1 MSYSKD
7 NVKEYLDIEDIY
19 TILDYFGAEPEY
31 IGDNLICKT
40 ICHNGD
46 SHKLYYYS
54 NTSLFQC
61 YTNCGSFDIFELIQK
76 IKGLDD
82 LNSAIFFVV
91 NFLNLQN
98 TIDEIDDIDYSLDMR
113 AFTRY
118 ADQAE
123 IAKKPTSLDKI
134 VLDECDLSVIKHYP
148 QFKIKSWE
156 EEHISKEVCDYMGIR
171 YDPVD
176 GNILIPHLDEN
187 GRCIGIR
194 QRTLIQEREKYGKYK
209 PWKHCGKM
217 YNHPLAFNLYGLY
230 NAKHRIKQ
238 MQTAIVTESEKSV
251 LEYMSY
257 FGTANNICVAA
268 CGSSISRYQFELLQN
283 LGIKELVIAFDHDF
297 QEYNSQE
304 SLDIQNKIARISKKF
319 SSEVNVSVLIDKEG
333 ILPYKAS
340 PLDMGKETF
349 LYLFKNRVMCYRM

>member
-7 NVKEYLDIEDIY
+7 SVKEHLNIEDVY

-31 IGDNLICKT
+31 VGDNLVCKT

-54 NTSLFQC
+54 NTSLFNC
-61 YTNCGSFDIFELIQK
+61 YTNCGSFDIYELVQK
-76 IKGLDD
+76 VKGLDD

-98 TIDEIDDIDYSLDMR
+98 EIDDIDTLDYSVDMQIL
-113 AFTRY
+113 TQY
-118 ADQAE
+118 ANQAE
-123 IAKKPTSLDKI
+123 VAEQPTSLDKI
-134 VLDECDLSVIKHYP
+134 MLDEYDLSVIEHYP

-156 EEHISKEVCDYMGIR
+156 QEHISKDVCDYMGIR

-187 GRCIGIR
+187 GRCVGIR
-194 QRTLIQEREKYGKYK
+194 QRTLIQEKEKYGKYK
-209 PWKHCGKM
+209 PWRHQGIM

-230 NAKHRIKQ
+230 NAKDRIQQ
-238 MQTAIVTESEKSV
+238 MQTAIIVESEKAV
-251 LEYMSY
+251 MQYQTY

-268 CGSSISRYQFELLQN
+268 CGSSISRYQFELLKE

-297 QEYNSQE
+297 QDYNSKE
-304 SLDIQNKIARISKKF
+304 SLDVQSKIARIGKKF
-319 SSEVNVSVLIDKEG
+319 LSEVNVSVLLDKED

-340 PLDMGKETF
+340 PLDMGKEAF
-349 LYLFKNRVMCYRM
+349 LYLFKNRIML

>member
-7 NVKEYLDIEDIY
+7 SVKEHLDIEDVY

-31 IGDNLICKT
+31 IGDNLVCKT

-46 SHKLYYYS
+46 SRKLYYYD
-54 NTSLFQC
+54 NTSLFNC
-61 YTNCGSFDIFELIQK
+61 YTNCGSFDIFELVQK
-76 IKGLDD
+76 VKGLDD
-82 LNSAIFFVV
+82 LNSAIFFIV

-98 TIDEIDDIDYSLDMR
+98 KIDDIDTLDYSVDMQTL
-113 AFTRY
+113 TRY
-118 ADQAE
+118 ANQTE
-123 IAKKPTSLDKI
+123 IAEQPTSLDKI
-134 VLDECDLSVIKHYP
+134 ILDEYDLSVIQYYP

-156 EEHISKEVCDYMGIR
+156 REYISKDVCDYMGIR

-187 GRCIGIR
+187 GRCVGIR
-194 QRTLIQEREKYGKYK
+194 QRTLIQEKEKYGKYK
-209 PWKHCGKM
+209 PWRHQGVM

-230 NAKHRIKQ
+230 NAKERIRQ
-238 MQTAIVTESEKSV
+238 MQTVVVAESEKAV
-251 LEYMSY
+251 IQYQSY
-257 FGTANNICVAA
+257 FGTANNICVAS
-268 CGSSISRYQFELLQN
+268 CGSSISRYQFELLKN

-297 QEYNSQE
+297 QDYNSKE
-304 SLDIQNKIARISKKF
+304 SLDVQSKLARIGQKF
-319 SSEVNVSVLIDKEG
+319 SPEVNVSVLIDKEG

-349 LYLFKNRVMCYRM
+349 LYLFKNRIMI